1 MSDVSDVA
9 FLHIHVAGGLL
20 KSLVIELNM
29 FALITIQDDL
39 VSNCQRGN
47 WEIIDCFFWIAKLCK
62 IFRTAKIGLL
72 GPTLSV
78 RCMIYCYCSGYCL
91 TVYLPLKLNR
101 KVGYVVSSSERR

>member
-1 MSDVSDVA
+1 MTLSA
-9 FLHIHVAGGLL
+9 TARGEIG
-20 KSLVIELNM
+20 KSLIV
-29 FALITIQDDL
+29 
-39 VSNCQRGN
+39 
-47 WEIIDCFFWIAKLCK
+47 FFWIAKLCK
-62 IFRTAKIGLL
+62 IFITANIGLL